1 MFAEI
6 RAWLVPACPEAA
18 GTAAASGANAAVA
31 IRRAYI
37 RRMRRLAIL
46 LSGRGSN
53 FVALADAVDS
63 GKIPDA
69 QIVAVVSD
77 NPEAPGLAIA
87 RSRRLPA
94 HAVPREE
101 GMTRSV
107 HEARIRRVLEAA
119 DPDLVCLAGYMR
131 ILSPELVEA
140 YRGRIVNIHPSL
152 LPKYPGLHVQRRAL
166 EAGERESGCSV
177 HYVDVG
183 IDSGPVILQR
193 RVPVLPGD
201 TEESLSARILAEE
214 HVAYPEAV
222 NIALDRQGRPRS

>member
-1 MFAEI
+1 
-6 RAWLVPACPEAA
+6 
-18 GTAAASGANAAVA
+18 
-31 IRRAYI
+31 
-37 RRMRRLAIL
+37 MRRLAIL

-77 NPEAPGLAIA
+77 NPDAPGLAIA
-87 RSRRLPA
+87 RSRRLAA

-131 ILSPELVEA
+131 ILSPELVDA

-166 EAGERESGCSV
+166 EAGERESGCTV

-201 TEESLSARILAEE
+201 TEESLSARILEEE

-222 NIALDRQGRPRS
+222 NVALDRQARRRP

>member
-1 MFAEI
+1 
-6 RAWLVPACPEAA
+6 
-18 GTAAASGANAAVA
+18 
-31 IRRAYI
+31 
-37 RRMRRLAIL
+37 MRRLAIL

-69 QIVAVVSD
+69 QIVAVLSD
-77 NPEAPGLAIA
+77 NPDAPGLAIA
-87 RSRRLPA
+87 RGRRLPA

-131 ILSPELVEA
+131 ILSPELVDA

-152 LPKYPGLHVQRRAL
+152 LPRYPGLHVQRRAL
-166 EAGERESGCSV
+166 EAGERESGCTV

-214 HVAYPEAV
+214 HVLYPEAV
-222 NIALDRQGRPRS
+222 NIALDRQGRRQP